1 MVENKLNLKFFSQF
15 FNTDSIDNGRWYEF
29 KIPHTVQLKDIVLH
43 FDYVDLT
50 STIKALESM
59 KNILNTYNPP
69 KDFNELIDKLEKYK
83 FDFEYHPH
91 IDSLRM
97 FDRIE
102 VKSGNLNCSIYYPQF
117 TEFRQ
122 KYLSL
127 DKILS
132 LPPETITC
140 NTEIKIVRN
149 SKYYKPNELYITVDK
164 EHSSLDPQGD
174 KIYYDL
180 DEKLRLL
187 PENEIHEIFPTGNVC
202 MNNKNF
208 KKYKT
213 NDVLTLLSRN
223 TYLNT
228 ELSKDIK
235 EIYLIHK
242 EHSSLEPK
250 GCKNEIMLDGCLD
263 LGFRTGCFKVYID
276 YKLTD
281 ITKFSELFNYLKQHK
296 TVCVNIVFDD
306 KLTSDEF
313 EDYYIYYKSI
323 AL

>member
-1 MVENKLNLKFFSQF
+1 MTEDKLNLKFFSQF
-15 FNTDSIDNGRWYEF
+15 FNTDCVDNGRWYEF
-29 KIPHTVQLKDIVLH
+29 KIPHTVQLKDIILH
-43 FDYVDLT
+43 FDYTDLT

-59 KNILNTYNPP
+59 KDILKPYNPP
-69 KDFNELIDKLEKYK
+69 KDFNELIDKLEAYK
-83 FDFEYHPH
+83 NDYNKHPH
-91 IDSLRM
+91 IDNLRM

-102 VKSGNLNCSIYYPQF
+102 VKSGNLNCLVYYPQF
-117 TEFRQ
+117 TQFRQ

-132 LPPETITC
+132 LPPETITS
-140 NTEIKIVRN
+140 NTEIKICRN

-164 EHSSLDPQGD
+164 
-174 KIYYDL
+174 IYYDL
-180 DEKLRLL
+180 DEKLSLL
-187 PENEIHEIFPTGNVC
+187 PENEIHELFPTGNVKLD
-202 MNNKNF
+202 NQNYKH
-208 KKYKT
+208 YKT

-228 ELSKDIK
+228 ELTKDIK

-242 EHSSLEPK
+242 
-250 GCKNEIMLDGCLD
+250 NEIMLDGCVD

-306 KLTSDEF
+306 KLTSDNF
-313 EDYYIYYKSI
+313 EDYYIYYKTI
-323 AL
+323 MY

>member
-1 MVENKLNLKFFSQF
+1 MTEDKLNLKFFSQF
-15 FNTDSIDNGRWYEF
+15 FTTDCIDNGRWYEF

-59 KNILNTYNPP
+59 KNILNIYNPP

-102 VKSGNLNCSIYYPQF
+102 VKSGNLNCLIYYPQF
-117 TEFRQ
+117 TEFKQ

-164 EHSSLDPQGD
+164 
-174 KIYYDL
+174 IYYDL
-180 DEKLRLL
+180 DEQLILL
-187 PENEIHEIFPTGNVC
+187 PENEIHKIFPTGNVC

-228 ELSKDIK
+228 ELSQDIK

-242 EHSSLEPK
+242 
-250 GCKNEIMLDGCLD
+250 NEIILDGCVD
-263 LGFRTGCFKVYID
+263 LGFRSEYFKVYID

-281 ITKFSELFNYLKQHK
+281 ITKFSELFKYLKQHK
-296 TVCVNIVFDD
+296 TICVNIVFDD
-306 KLTSDEF
+306 KLTSDNF
-313 EDYYIYYKSI
+313 EDYYIYYKTI
-323 AL
+323 MY

>member
-1 MVENKLNLKFFSQF
+1 MTEDKLNLKFFPSISC
-15 FNTDSIDNGRWYEF
+15 FNHVDNGRWYEF

-43 FDYVDLT
+43 LDYTDLT

-59 KNILNTYNPP
+59 KNMLNTYNPP
-69 KDFNELIDKLEKYK
+69 KDFNELIDKLEAYK
-83 FDFEYHPH
+83 NDYNKHPH
-91 IDSLRM
+91 IDNLRM

-102 VKSGNLNCSIYYPQF
+102 VKSKNLNCLVYYPQF
-117 TEFRQ
+117 TQFKQ

-132 LPPETITC
+132 LPPETITF
-140 NTEIKIVRN
+140 NTEIKICRN

-164 EHSSLDPQGD
+164 ELSSLDPQGD

-180 DEKLRLL
+180 DEKLSLL
-187 PENEIHEIFPTGNVC
+187 PENKIHEIFPTGNVKLD
-202 MNNKNF
+202 NQNYKH
-208 KKYKT
+208 YKT
-213 NDVLTLLSRN
+213 NDVLVMLSRN

-228 ELSKDIK
+228 ELTKDIK

-242 EHSSLEPK
+242 
-250 GCKNEIMLDGCLD
+250 NEIMLDGCID

-306 KLTSDEF
+306 KLTSDNF
-313 EDYYIYYKSI
+313 EDYYIYYKTI
-323 AL
+323 MN

>member
-1 MVENKLNLKFFSQF
+1 MAEDKLNLKFFSQF
-15 FNTDSIDNGRWYEF
+15 FTTDCIDNGRWYEF
-29 KIPHTVQLKDIVLH
+29 KIPHAVQLKDIILH
-43 FDYVDLT
+43 FDYVDYT
-50 STIKALESM
+50 KTIKALESM

-69 KDFNELIDKLEKYK
+69 KDFNELIDKLEVYK
-83 FDFEYHPH
+83 NDYNNHPH

-102 VKSGNLNCSIYYPQF
+102 VKSENLNCSVYYPQF
-117 TEFRQ
+117 TQFRQ
-122 KYLSL
+122 KYLSF

-132 LPPETITC
+132 LPPETITY
-140 NTEIKIVRN
+140 NTEIKLCRN
-149 SKYYKPNELYITVDK
+149 SKYYKPNEFYITV
-164 EHSSLDPQGD
+164 D

-180 DEKLRLL
+180 DEQLNLL
-187 PENEIHEIFPTGNVC
+187 PENEIHKKYPTGNVC

-228 ELSKDIK
+228 ELSQDIK

-242 EHSSLEPK
+242 
-250 GCKNEIMLDGCLD
+250 NQIMLDGCVD
-263 LGFRTGCFKVYID
+263 LGFENLKVYID

-281 ITKFSELFNYLKQHK
+281 ITRFSELFNYLKQHK
-296 TVCVNIVFDD
+296 TVCVNILFDD
-306 KLTSDEF
+306 KLTSDAF

-323 AL
+323 MN

>member
-1 MVENKLNLKFFSQF
+1 MTEDKKQSFLDPQGDKLNLKFFSQF

-50 STIKALESM
+50 STIKAMESM
-59 KNILNTYNPP
+59 KNILNIYNPP
-69 KDFNELIDKLEKYK
+69 KDFNELIDKLSNYK

-102 VKSGNLNCSIYYPQF
+102 VKSGKLNCLVYYPQF

-132 LPPETITC
+132 LPPDTITY
-140 NTEIKIVRN
+140 NTEIKICRN

-164 EHSSLDPQGD
+164 
-174 KIYYDL
+174 IYYDL
-180 DEKLRLL
+180 DEKLSLL
-187 PENEIHEIFPTGNVC
+187 PENEIHEIFPTGNVF
-202 MNNKNF
+202 MNNQNYKH
-208 KKYKT
+208 YKT

-228 ELSKDIK
+228 EISKDIK
-235 EIYLIHK
+235 EIHLIH
-242 EHSSLEPK
+242 
-250 GCKNEIMLDGCLD
+250 KNEIMLDGCVD
-263 LGFRTGCFKVYID
+263 LGFRSGYFKVYID

-313 EDYYIYYKSI
+313 EDYYIYYK
-323 AL
+323 AVMN

>member
-1 MVENKLNLKFFSQF
+1 MVENKSNLKFFPNIPC
-15 FNTDSIDNGRWYEF
+15 FNHVDNGRWYEF

-59 KNILNTYNPP
+59 KNMLNTYNPP
-69 KDFNELIDKLEKYK
+69 KDFNELIDKLSNYK

-91 IDSLRM
+91 IDNLRM

-102 VKSGNLNCSIYYPQF
+102 VKSKNLNCSVYYPQF
-117 TEFRQ
+117 TEFKQ

-132 LPPETITC
+132 LPPETITF
-140 NTEIKIVRN
+140 NTEIKICRN

-164 EHSSLDPQGD
+164 ELSSLDPQGN

-180 DEKLRLL
+180 DEKLSLL
-187 PENEIHEIFPTGNVC
+187 PENKIHEIFPTGNVKLD
-202 MNNKNF
+202 NQNYKH
-208 KKYKT
+208 YKT

-228 ELSKDIK
+228 EITKDIK
-235 EIYLIHK
+235 EIYLVYK
-242 EHSSLEPK
+242 D
-250 GCKNEIMLDGCLD
+250 EIILDGCID
-263 LGFRTGCFKVYID
+263 NCFRNLKVYID

-281 ITKFSELFNYLKQHK
+281 ITTFTELFDYLKQHK

-306 KLTSDEF
+306 KLTSDNF
-313 EDYYIYYKSI
+313 EDYYIYYKAI
-323 AL
+323 MN